1 MRAFIGVILAG
12 IALAA
17 PPALAETSRPT
28 FAWKSVQALCNATA
42 AKPASAVGQRIAQ
55 NAIDEF
61 YRFGGHQVDSH
72 GRMFHFG
79 AVEAD
84 QEPDDLGSREPRLAQ
99 LGWWQVMKY
108 WRSLYGNNSADMLD
122 VIGYPNASAAAQD
135 APAGKSLHA
144 DASRLLQLVDG
155 ISDPE
160 KREVLREAALR
171 SAIMDTPWSAAF
183 VSYVVKQAGVAPTAF
198 KFSNAHRTYLYD
210 AFATSAAETKG
221 PVEGVLYRACPLD
234 TRPRAGD
241 LLCFHRELALV
252 DDKDDAV
259 RERIMGEVVSGTA
272 GSVRRLHCDVVAYI
286 DTRAR
291 RAYVIGGNIYQ
302 SITVK
307 KLRLHT
313 RRLRIPAVQKGNCRS
328 DGRWTL
334 PMPSADVPRTDGRK
348 DSCSLNDKKWFV
360 LLQVR

>member
-1 MRAFIGVILAG
+1 
-12 IALAA
+12 
-17 PPALAETSRPT
+17 
-28 FAWKSVQALCNATA
+28 
-42 AKPASAVGQRIAQ
+42 
-55 NAIDEF
+55 
-61 YRFGGHQVDSH
+61 
-72 GRMFHFG
+72 
-79 AVEAD
+79 
-84 QEPDDLGSREPRLAQ
+84 
-99 LGWWQVMKY
+99 KY

-198 KFSNAHRTYLYD
+198 KFSNAHRAYLYD

-221 PVEGVLYRACPLD
+221 AVDGPLYRACPLD
-234 TRPRAGD
+234 TRPRPGD
-241 LLCFHRELALV
+241 LLCFHREPALA
-252 DDKDDAV
+252 DQKDGAV
-259 RERIMGEVVSGTA
+259 RERIMGEVASGAA
-272 GSVRRLHCDVVAYI
+272 GSVRRLHCDVVAHV
-286 DTRAR
+286 DPRAR

-302 SITVK
+302 SVTVK

-313 RRLRIPAVQKGNCRS
+313 RRLRIPAVQK
-328 DGRWTL
+328 
-334 PMPSADVPRTDGRK
+334 
-348 DSCSLNDKKWFV
+348 
-360 LLQVR
+360 